1 VPVLGALARSASYQK
16 RETDL
21 VIIVTPRL
29 VRPARPDQHLRTPLD
44 DSTPAND
51 PDFFLLGQS
60 EITNPMKNRLK
71 GRIDGRPAPIGH
83 ILDVR
88 KGENHASN

>member
-1 VPVLGALARSASYQK
+1 
-16 RETDL
+16 
-21 VIIVTPRL
+21 VIIITPRL
-29 VRPARPDQHLRTPLD
+29 VRPARPGEQLRTPLD
-44 DSTPAND
+44 DSKPAND

-60 EITNPMKNRLK
+60 EVTEPMKNRLQ
-71 GRIDGRPAPIGH
+71 GRVDGRPASIGH